1 MCSIQNNNKISQLNT
16 LDMPTAPVPR
26 ISGPSDDQFQKNL
39 ELELYQTEPWDDNS
53 NKNMKATDGS
63 QI

>member
-26 ISGPSDDQFQKNL
+26 ISGASDDQFQKKLGAGAVPNRA
-39 ELELYQTEPWDDNS
+39 
-53 NKNMKATDGS
+53 MR
-63 QI
+63 